1 MKKLVLA
8 AITVCFSLALS
19 SATYAEHDFPKKN
32 IRIIVPFAAGGGVD
46 TNTRILANVGSDLL
60 NGHKIIVEN
69 KKGGSG
75 VIGLTYAAKGVKK
88 DGYTLGATSYSMV
101 SKPVL
106 IPGATFK
113 TEDFMPIAL
122 MTTDALV
129 LALHKDAS
137 INTTDDFMTEA
148 KKQRITVTTSGYL
161 SGPHIGGI
169 KTIKAFD
176 VPVTWVHTDG
186 AAVQTQQLL
195 GKHTDAAFLTVGE
208 AEPLIANGDIK
219 VLGITSVERSN
230 IIPDVPTFKE
240 QGYDATYQV
249 FRGFSAPT
257 GTPQKI
263 VDQLEV
269 IFTDIIT
276 SDDFKQKMKEA
287 GYNVDFKGQEDF
299 KALVKSEAESLRAIA
314 DLLKKKQ

>member
-1 MKKLVLA
+1 MKKLVLS
-8 AITVCFSLALS
+8 AITVCLSLALS
-19 SATYAEHDFPKKN
+19 SATYAEQDFPKKN

-129 LALHKDAS
+129 LALHKDS
-137 INTTDDFMTEA
+137 PINTIDDFMTQA
-148 KKQRITVTTSGYL
+148 KKQRVTVNTSGYL

-169 KTIKAFD
+169 KTIKALD

-186 AAVQTQQLL
+186 AAVQIQQLL

-219 VLGITSVERSN
+219 VLGITSVERSD

-314 DLLKKKQ
+314 DLLKKK

>member
-1 MKKLVLA
+1 MKKLALTL
-8 AITVCFSLALS
+8 ITVCLSLMLP
-19 SATYAEHDFPKKN
+19 SAAYAKQDFPERN

-46 TNTRILANVGSDLL
+46 TNTRILAKVGSDLL

-75 VIGLTYAAKGVKK
+75 VIGLTYAAKGVAK

-129 LALHKDAS
+129 LALHKDS
-137 INTTDDFMTEA
+137 PINTVDDFMTQA
-148 KKQRITVTTSGYL
+148 KTQRVNVNTSGYL

-169 KTIKAFD
+169 KTIRALD

-186 AAVQTQQLL
+186 ASVQIQQLL
-195 GKHTDAAFLTVGE
+195 GQHVDAAFLTVGE
-208 AEPLIANGDIK
+208 AEPLIASGAIK

-230 IIPDVPTFKE
+230 IIPTVPTFTE
-240 QGYDATYQV
+240 QGYAATYQV

-257 GTPQKI
+257 GTPQSV

-269 IFTDIIT
+269 ILTAIIT
-276 SDDFKQKMKEA
+276 SDEFKQSMKDS

-314 DLLKKKQ
+314 DLLKKKE

>member
-1 MKKLVLA
+1 MKKLVLTV
-8 AITVCFSLALS
+8 IIVCFSLVLS
-19 SATYAEHDFPKKN
+19 SVTYAENDFPKKN

-137 INTTDDFMTEA
+137 INTIDDFMTEA
-148 KKQRITVTTSGYL
+148 KNQRVTVTTSGYL

-169 KTIKAFD
+169 KTIKALD

-186 AAVQTQQLL
+186 AAVQIQQLL

-314 DLLKKKQ
+314 DLLKKK